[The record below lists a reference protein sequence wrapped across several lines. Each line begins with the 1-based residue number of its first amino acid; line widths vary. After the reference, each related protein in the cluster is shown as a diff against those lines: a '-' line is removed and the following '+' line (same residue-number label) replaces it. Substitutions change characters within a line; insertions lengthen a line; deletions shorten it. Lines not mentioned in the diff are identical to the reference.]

1 MKRVDSYGVANVAEH
16 AGQRPKSLLDS
27 GGPMR
32 PLMWLVAVALVG
44 VVPGVMPVAAH
55 HSFAAEFDKDQ
66 KITLK
71 GIITKMD
78 WVNPH
83 SWLYINVKGP
93 DGQMQE
99 WELEFGAPNALFRR
113 GWKKDS
119 LPIGT
124 EVTVT
129 AYRAKTLPHR
139 ANAED
144 VILPDGKTLFAGSSG
159 TGAPSD
165 RK

>member
-1 MKRVDSYGVANVAEH
+1 
-16 AGQRPKSLLDS
+16 
-27 GGPMR
+27 MR
-32 PLMWLVAVALVG
+32 PLKWFVAAAIVGVLAG
-44 VVPGVMPVAAH
+44 VVPVLAH
-55 HSFAAEFDKDQ
+55 HSFAAEFDKDR
-66 KITLK
+66 KVTLK
-71 GIITKMD
+71 GTITKMD

-83 SWLYINVKGP
+83 SWLYINVKEP

-119 LPIGT
+119 LPVGT

-129 AYRAKTLPHR
+129 AYRAKTMPHR
-139 ANAED
+139 GNAED
-144 VILPDGKTLFAGSSG
+144 VLLPDGKKLFAGSSG

-165 RK
+165 PK

>member
-1 MKRVDSYGVANVAEH
+1 MRSLKWFVAAAAGVLAA
-16 AGQRPKSLLDS
+16 
-27 GGPMR
+27 
-32 PLMWLVAVALVG
+32 
-44 VVPGVMPVAAH
+44 VVPVLAH

-66 KITLK
+66 KVTLK
-71 GIITKMD
+71 GTITKMD

-83 SWLYINVKGP
+83 SWLYISVKGP

-119 LPIGT
+119 LPVGT

-129 AYRAKTLPHR
+129 AYRAKTMPHR

-144 VILPDGKTLFAGSSG
+144 VILPDGKKLFAGSSG

-165 RK
+165 PK

>member
-1 MKRVDSYGVANVAEH
+1 
-16 AGQRPKSLLDS
+16 
-27 GGPMR
+27 MR
-32 PLMWLVAVALVG
+32 RWVW
-44 VVPGVMPVAAH
+44 GVMMAAGLLTGAAAVSAH

-66 KITLK
+66 KVTLK
-71 GIITKMD
+71 GTITKMD

-83 SWLYINVKGP
+83 SWLYISVKGA

-124 EVTVT
+124 EVTIT
-129 AYRAKTLPHR
+129 GYRSKTLPHR

-144 VILPDGKTLFAGSSG
+144 VILPDGKKLFAGSSG

-165 RK
+165 PK

>member
-1 MKRVDSYGVANVAEH
+1 
-16 AGQRPKSLLDS
+16 
-27 GGPMR
+27 MR
-32 PLMWLVAVALVG
+32 PLKWFVAAAIVGVLAG
-44 VVPGVMPVAAH
+44 VVPVLAH

-66 KITLK
+66 KVTLK
-71 GIITKMD
+71 GTITKMD

-83 SWLYINVKGP
+83 SWLYINVKGS

-119 LPIGT
+119 LPVGT

-129 AYRAKTLPHR
+129 AYRAKTMPHR

-144 VILPDGKTLFAGSSG
+144 VVLPDGKKLFAGSSG

-165 RK
+165 PK

>member
-1 MKRVDSYGVANVAEH
+1 MRSLKWFVAAATVGVLA
-16 AGQRPKSLLDS
+16 
-27 GGPMR
+27 
-32 PLMWLVAVALVG
+32 G
-44 VVPGVMPVAAH
+44 VVPVLAH

-66 KITLK
+66 KVTLK
-71 GIITKMD
+71 GTITKMD

-83 SWLYINVKGP
+83 SWLYISVKGP

-119 LPIGT
+119 LPVGI

-129 AYRAKTLPHR
+129 AYRAKTMPHR

-144 VILPDGKTLFAGSSG
+144 VILPDGKKLFAGSSG

-165 RK
+165 PK

>member
-1 MKRVDSYGVANVAEH
+1 
-16 AGQRPKSLLDS
+16 
-27 GGPMR
+27 MR
-32 PLMWLVAVALVG
+32 PLKWFVAAAIIGVLAG
-44 VVPGVMPVAAH
+44 VVPVLAH

-66 KITLK
+66 KVTLK
-71 GIITKMD
+71 GTITRMD

-119 LPIGT
+119 LPVGT

-129 AYRAKTLPHR
+129 AYRAKTMPHR

-144 VILPDGKTLFAGSSG
+144 VVLPDGKKLFAGSSG

-165 RK
+165 PK

>member
-1 MKRVDSYGVANVAEH
+1 MRSLKWFVAAAIAGVLAT
-16 AGQRPKSLLDS
+16 
-27 GGPMR
+27 
-32 PLMWLVAVALVG
+32 
-44 VVPGVMPVAAH
+44 VVPVLAH

-66 KITLK
+66 KVTLK
-71 GIITKMD
+71 GTITKMD

-83 SWLYINVKGP
+83 SWLYISVKDP
-93 DGQMQE
+93 DGRVQE

-119 LPIGT
+119 LPVGT

-129 AYRAKTLPHR
+129 AYRAKTMPHR

-144 VILPDGKTLFAGSSG
+144 VILPDGKKLFAGSSG
-159 TGAPSD
+159 SGAPSD
-165 RK
+165 PK